1 MSKGRK
7 YYGVNE
13 FKEVNKKLGLKAPPA
28 KEKKYDENKRK
39 SQRAKFCRCGKCKGM
54 MTYVPNTNT
63 LICENIVKKTKTRT
77 SKEGIKSTYEVEEP
91 CGNVNV
97 VAPEYRDYL
106 TYLFDGV
113 APDIAVT
120 EAKKNKEDK

>member
-63 LICENIVKKTKTRT
+63 LICENIVKKTKTKI

-91 CGNVNV
+91 CGAVNIV
-97 VAPEYRDYL
+97 NDNFIDYL
-106 TYLFDGV
+106 NYLFDGV
-113 APDIAVT
+113 SANQAVL
-120 EAKKNKEDK
+120 EAEGK

>member
-91 CGNVNV
+91 CGAVNIV
-97 VAPEYRDYL
+97 NDNFIDYL
-106 TYLFDGV
+106 NYLFDGV
-113 APDIAVT
+113 SANQAVL
-120 EAKKNKEDK
+120 EAEGK

>member
-63 LICENIVKKTKTRT
+63 LICENIVKKTKTKI

-91 CGNVNV
+91 CGAVNIV
-97 VAPEYRDYL
+97 NDNFIDYL
-106 TYLFDGV
+106 NYLFDGV
-113 APDIAVT
+113 PANQAVL
-120 EAKKNKEDK
+120 EAEGK

>member
-91 CGNVNV
+91 CGAVNIV
-97 VAPEYRDYL
+97 NDNFIDYL
-106 TYLFDGV
+106 NYLFDGV
-113 APDIAVT
+113 PANQAVL
-120 EAKKNKEDK
+120 EAEGK